1 MNTPKIADRLELRK
15 DIFTPNMYYRA
26 GVIQTASLWEIRF
39 PGCLELMWKE
49 WFINLSE
56 VPKPSQSDPI
66 RDAVVRVFASHGLK
80 SLSYID
86 AACEAAK
93 EVIKETEA

>member
-1 MNTPKIADRLELRK
+1 MNTPKITDLLELRK
-15 DIFTPNMYYRA
+15 DISSPSMYRRA
-26 GVIQTASLWEIRF
+26 GFIQTAQLWLIEF

-56 VPKPSQSDPI
+56 VPAPSQSDPI
-66 RDAVVRVFASHGLK
+66 RDTVMRVFEKHGLK

-93 EVIKETEA
+93 EIVKEKEA